1 MTGPFAR
8 LLRWLFFALVVRPVM
23 LAALGIN
30 ARHRERLPAAGP
42 AVIVANHNSHFDTF
56 VLMALLPQALLPRLR
71 PVAAADYFLARPGL
85 AWFAREIVGILPIDR
100 VGRGGDLL
108 APLAAALDAGDILIL
123 YPEGTR
129 GEPEH
134 PAAFKTGVAH
144 LMKRRPDVPVTP
156 VFLHGI
162 GKVLPKGACLPVPFF
177 VDAFVG
183 APIFWQGDK
192 AGTMVA
198 LEGALMALAA
208 EGHFPA
214 WE

>member
-1 MTGPFAR
+1 MGGPFTR
-8 LLRWLFFALVVRPVM
+8 LLRWLFFALVARPVV
-23 LAALGIN
+23 LVALGIN

-56 VLMALLPQALLPRLR
+56 VLMTLLPQALLPRLR
-71 PVAAADYFLARPGL
+71 PVAAADYFLAKRGL

-100 VGRGGDLL
+100 SARGGDPL
-108 APLAAALDAGDILIL
+108 APLEAALDAGDILIL

-134 PAAFKTGVAH
+134 LAAFKTGVGH
-144 LMKRRPDVPVTP
+144 LAKRRPQVPVIP

-162 GKVLPKGACLPVPFF
+162 GKVLPKGAFLPVPFF

-183 APIFWQGDK
+183 EAISWQGDK
-192 AGTMVA
+192 AGFMAA
-198 LEGALMALAA
+198 LEHAMTALAA
-208 EGHFPA
+208 EGHFPP

>member
-1 MTGPFAR
+1 MGGPFTR
-8 LLRWLFFALVVRPVM
+8 LLRWLFFALVVRPILLV
-23 LAALGIN
+23 AFGVN
-30 ARHRERLPAAGP
+30 ARHRDRLPAAGP

-56 VLMALLPQALLPRLR
+56 VLMTLLPQALLPRLR
-71 PVAAADYFLARPGL
+71 PVAAADYFLAKRGL
-85 AWFAREIVGILPIDR
+85 AWFASEIVGILPIDR
-100 VGRGGDLL
+100 AARGGDPL
-108 APLAAALDAGDILIL
+108 APLEAALDAGDILIL

-134 PAAFKTGVAH
+134 LASFKTGVAH
-144 LMKRRPDVPVTP
+144 LAKRRPQVPVTP

-183 APIFWQGDK
+183 EAISWQGDK
-192 AGTMVA
+192 AGFMAA
-198 LEGALMALAA
+198 LEQSMTALAA
-208 EGHFPA
+208 EGHFPL